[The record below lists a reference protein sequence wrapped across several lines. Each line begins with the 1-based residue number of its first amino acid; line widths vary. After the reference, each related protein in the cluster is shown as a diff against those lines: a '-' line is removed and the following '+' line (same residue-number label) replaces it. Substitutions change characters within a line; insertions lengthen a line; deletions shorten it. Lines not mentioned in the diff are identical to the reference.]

1 MQTKQSSGSIFIDE
15 WVMERLIMGK
25 SVEDMD
31 GTTFV
36 YGNELFTLKKQTD
49 GSFVVEPQNAPEVI
63 VLEKAHAEVDICRA
77 CGTEHSSYK
86 ESLECCAHID

>member
-1 MQTKQSSGSIFIDE
+1 MQTKQSEGRIFIDE

-25 SVEDMD
+25 SVDEMD

-36 YGNELFTLKKQTD
+36 YGNELLTLKKKVD
-49 GSFVVEPQNAPEVI
+49 GSFVVEPQRAPEVV
-63 VLEKAHAEVDICRA
+63 VLEKPEENVNFCRA